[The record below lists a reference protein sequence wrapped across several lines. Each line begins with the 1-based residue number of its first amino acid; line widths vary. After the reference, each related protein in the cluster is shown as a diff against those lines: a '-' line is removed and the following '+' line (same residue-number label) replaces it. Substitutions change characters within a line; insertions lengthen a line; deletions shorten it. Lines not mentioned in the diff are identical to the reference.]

1 MANAA
6 TIRLQND
13 LNRGRIS
20 IYDTESARVL
30 NSNRYSGADIA
41 GVQRVYFEENLSD
54 EMLDG
59 YRRGQIDPLR
69 DTRSE
74 VYNPQD
80 SLRVFGE
87 ELFRANDPDADLFL
101 TDPEAYN
108 TKVQQTMQSELQTP
122 IDQRTRPFDQFG
134 AAAVQ
139 ASQTGQFVPYPDG
152 TAGGYAPNGAV
163 ITVDSNGV
171 ATLLSPDGGSVNE
184 TFQNLNDATNYVNT
198 EQTNPET
205 GAYAT
210 RMERSLLQSETGKPD
225 FAYLNQEEIRQ
236 VVNQSNRYAGA
247 RGIVNEIRDFGLGAA
262 SEGRSNR
269 QVQQA
274 LSSFSSDERRYL
286 QGNTGSGIPDDP
298 NVITNYIQ
306 ETFPEQVEQPAETT
320 TTDAEFAQQLRE
332 EGFVGP
338 EKIEGGAQKTF
349 YAMRG
354 SNKIFTASD
363 STTVPKSAVFTS
375 PDRQAVQTYIEQ
387 VIEKEKETQQEQE
400 KPEETTTP
408 TTTEQPA
415 TDTTTDALGETQPA
429 IDTTTEALGEA
440 QPTTGATSTIPT
452 FVPEQ
457 AQTTITPSPNIST
470 TPITGGTTYT
480 APSAQP
486 QFTSP
491 NVNPY
496 TGTTQTQTS
505 GYVPSAAMSQFGGPQ
520 ITTGVYGQSGSSY
533 TPTLTL
539 QSGYQPSGY
548 RPTFSYQQGGMAPNM
563 QQQNMPMTQM
573 FGGFKPEAMQR
584 IAGSLGYQGDMSGF
598 NSYLDNNPDKKQ
610 KMNMYNQKAMQMVN
624 GGMAI
629 KFQDGGTYTPSSP
642 RPLGQQYI
650 PPQEIPESGKI
661 QDVAATQALYPGLP
675 LGATVVPVGATMEA
689 GQFVDPRSGQV
700 GGPVGIGTATAG
712 TTEAGLLK
720 ASDTTLMESADSA
733 GAVDATV
740 SGLEGAKGTL
750 GQQSLVGA
758 QQQTETS
765 VAGLEAAQGTATLID
780 NPVTREIQSG
790 ELVTGAADAEKA
802 AKFTEQIQAAEATPS
817 EKATVQGQL
826 EGLMQDF
833 EGGATPAWA
842 AGAMRAVSAQM
853 AARGLGA
860 SSMAGQAMVQAAMES
875 ALPIA
880 QADAAT
886 QASFE
891 AQNLSNRQQRA
902 ILAAQQRAQFIGQE
916 FDQAF
921 QSRVANAA
929 KVSDVANMNFTAEQQ
944 IALENSR
951 AANTMNLAN
960 LNNSQAMVMA
970 EAAALANLDMANLSN
985 RQQAAVQNAQNFL
998 QMDMAN
1004 LSNQQQT
1011 DMFKAQSRI
1020 QSLFN
1025 DQAARNAAAQFN
1037 ATSQNQ
1043 TDQFFASLANS
1054 TAQFNAAQ
1062 SNAQSQFNAGQ
1073 VNTVERFNIEVNN
1086 QREQF
1091 NASNRL
1097 VIDQAN
1103 AQWRREIATADTAAV
1118 NRANEVNAE
1127 NLLGVSR
1134 DAFNNIWQYYS
1145 DNMEWAWTASE
1156 NEKARITNLA
1166 IAELG
1171 AETDIDLANMKQ
1183 DYASSMGFGS
1193 LIGTMLTTNLENTL
1207 MDTLFGGIF
1216 G

>member
-1 MANAA
+1 MANAS
-6 TIRLQND
+6 TTRLLDD

-20 IYDTESARVL
+20 IYDTEGARVL
-30 NSNRYSGADIA
+30 NSNRYRGADIA
-41 GVQRVYFEENLSD
+41 GIQRVYFEENLSN
-54 EMLDG
+54 ENLAA
-59 YRRGQIDPLR
+59 YQQGQFDPLR

-74 VYNPQD
+74 VYNPQGALD
-80 SLRVFGE
+80 VFGE
-87 ELFRANDPDADLFL
+87 QIFKANDPDADLFL
-101 TDPEAYN
+101 ADPNAYN
-108 TKVQQTMQSELQTP
+108 TKVLETRQAEVQTP
-122 IDQRTRPFDQFG
+122 LSQRTRPLDQF
-134 AAAVQ
+134 AAAVVE

-163 ITVDSNGV
+163 ITVDPTSGV
-171 ATLLSPDGGSVNE
+171 ASLISPDGGSINE
-184 TFQNLNDATNYVNT
+184 TFSSLNDATNYVNT

-210 RMERSLLQSETGKPD
+210 RVERSLAQAQTGKPD
-225 FAYLNQEEIRQ
+225 FAYLNQEEIQQ
-236 VVNQSNRYAGA
+236 VVNQSNRYAGGTS
-247 RGIVNEIRDFGLGAA
+247 GIANQIRDFGLGAA
-262 SEGRSNR
+262 SEGKSNR

-286 QGNTGSGIPDDP
+286 QGNTGSGVPDDP

-320 TTDAEFAQQLRE
+320 TTD
-332 EGFVGP
+332 
-338 EKIEGGAQKTF
+338 
-349 YAMRG
+349 
-354 SNKIFTASD
+354 TAI
-363 STTVPKSAVFTS
+363 P
-375 PDRQAVQTYIEQ
+375 
-387 VIEKEKETQQEQE
+387 
-400 KPEETTTP
+400 
-408 TTTEQPA
+408 
-415 TDTTTDALGETQPA
+415 
-429 IDTTTEALGEA
+429 DTTTEALGQTETTVTDTDVDVDVDVVDSPA
-440 QPTTGATSTIPT
+440 TAVDTAPPLEQTQPIEIDKPKPVSAVSSSTGI
-452 FVPEQ
+452 Q
-457 AQTTITPSPNIST
+457 
-470 TPITGGTTYT
+470 PITSGTTYT
-480 APSAQP
+480 APSTQP

-496 TGTTQTQTS
+496 TGTTQAQAS
-505 GYVPSAAMSQFGGPQ
+505 GYVPSAAISQFQAPQ
-520 ITTGVYGQSGSSY
+520 ISTSVMGQSSGY
-533 TPTLTL
+533 NPTLTL
-539 QSGYQPSGY
+539 QGGYQPN
-548 RPTFSYQQGGMAPNM
+548 FSYQQGGMAPNM
-563 QQQNMPMTQM
+563 QQQNMPTTQM

-584 IAGSLGYQGDMSGF
+584 IAGNLGYQGEMSGF

-675 LGATVVPVGATMEA
+675 TGATIVPVGATMEA

-712 TTEAGLLK
+712 TTAAGIPQ
-720 ASDTTLMESADSA
+720 ATDTTLVDAATGA
-733 GAVDATV
+733 GAVDAAV
-740 SGLEGAKGTL
+740 SGLTGATGTL
-750 GQQSLVGA
+750 DPKSTVGA
-758 QQQTETS
+758 AQQTETS

-802 AKFTEQIQAAEATPS
+802 AKFTEQIEAAEATPS
-817 EKATVQGQL
+817 QKATVQGQL

-842 AGAMRAVSAQM
+842 SGAMRAVSAQM

-886 QASFE
+886 QAQFE
-891 AQNLSNRQQRA
+891 SQNLSNRQQRA
-902 ILAAQQRAQFIGQE
+902 MLGAQQRAQFMGQE

-921 QSRVANAA
+921 QARVANAS

-1043 TDQFFASLANS
+1043 TDQFFASLANT

-1073 VNTVERFNIEVNN
+1073 VNTVERFNVEVNN

-1097 VIDQAN
+1097 IIDQAN

-1118 NRANEVNAE
+1118 NRANEKNAE
-1127 NLLGVSR
+1127 NLLNVSR
-1134 DAFNNIWQYYS
+1134 DAFNNVWQYYS
-1145 DNMEWAWTASE
+1145 DQMEWAWTASE
-1156 NEKARITNLA
+1156 NEKSRLVTLA
-1166 IAELG
+1166 TAELNSTT
-1171 AETDIDLANMKQ
+1171 ELDLASMKE
-1183 DYASSMGFGS
+1183 DYASSIGFGT
-1193 LIGTMLTTNLENTL
+1193 LIGTLLTTDLENTL
-1207 MDTLFGGIF
+1207 VNTLFGGFF